1 MSANV
6 GYWLTH
12 HSENIPNK
20 TAIVYGN
27 LRLTYMQLNN
37 RVNRLS
43 HALLDQ
49 GVRKGDRVNVLL
61 LNTNEFLETLFA
73 CAKIGAI
80 FVPINIRL
88 SAPEVDYIVKDSS
101 SSVFIYDVRLQFI
114 IEELK
119 EKNETHLQFI
129 EVNPGSDRES
139 SPYEKLIGEY
149 PSSET
154 GFELNADDYL
164 MLMYTSGT
172 TGKPKGAILTHGNTL
187 ANIMN
192 GLYLLPVTAEDIT
205 LTVAPLFHIGGLG
218 ISTTQMMYLGG
229 TVVLLDLFTP
239 QSTLEWI
246 EKEKVSTVFM
256 VPSMWQ
262 LVMHDSRIEDYD
274 LSSLRLA
281 CSGGAPCPLP
291 VIEYFKGKGIP
302 FMEGFGMTETAPIVS
317 ILKEEDTIR
326 KIGSVGKPPIHVGV
340 KIVDPTDREVPIGQV
355 GELAIKGPNVT
366 VGYWNKPEATKEAL
380 RSGWFYTGDLA
391 KIDDEGYIY
400 IVDRKKDMIISGG
413 ENIYPIEV
421 EQVLVRMPNVKEVAV
436 IGIPNE
442 KWGEV
447 IKAYIVLN
455 SPRQTIKLDDIREYC
470 DGRLA
475 RFKMPKE
482 IELLDELPR
491 NATGKVLKRALS
503 KPYETEK
510 RV

>member
-1 MSANV
+1 
-6 GYWLTH
+6 
-12 HSENIPNK
+12 
-20 TAIVYGN
+20 
-27 LRLTYMQLNN
+27 
-37 RVNRLS
+37 
-43 HALLDQ
+43 
-49 GVRKGDRVNVLL
+49 
-61 LNTNEFLETLFA
+61 
-73 CAKIGAI
+73 
-80 FVPINIRL
+80 
-88 SAPEVDYIVKDSS
+88 
-101 SSVFIYDVRLQFI
+101 
-114 IEELK
+114 
-119 EKNETHLQFI
+119 
-129 EVNPGSDRES
+129 
-139 SPYEKLIGEY
+139 
-149 PSSET
+149 
-154 GFELNADDYL
+154 
-164 MLMYTSGT
+164 
-172 TGKPKGAILTHGNTL
+172 
-187 ANIMN
+187 
-192 GLYLLPVTAEDIT
+192 
-205 LTVAPLFHIGGLG
+205 
-218 ISTTQMMYLGG
+218 
-229 TVVLLDLFTP
+229 
-239 QSTLEWI
+239 
-246 EKEKVSTVFM
+246 
-256 VPSMWQ
+256 
-262 LVMHDSRIEDYD
+262 
-274 LSSLRLA
+274 
-281 CSGGAPCPLP
+281 
-291 VIEYFKGKGIP
+291 
-302 FMEGFGMTETAPIVS
+302 MTETAPIVS

-421 EQVLVRMPNVKEVAV
+421 EQVLVRMQNVKEVAV